1 MKKIIYLAAIAA
13 ALFLAVHSFYL
24 RQTPVSD
31 FGLGINLLISFFLIV
46 FGAYGLYAERL
57 FNRFRSQGKTEN
69 LCVEASYH
77 VQKMGM
83 VGRLFLFPFVK
94 IKSGNSFVVSFL
106 GALAWVIILMIIFQA
121 LKK

>member
-1 MKKIIYLAAIAA
+1 
-13 ALFLAVHSFYL
+13 
-24 RQTPVSD
+24 
-31 FGLGINLLISFFLIV
+31 
-46 FGAYGLYAERL
+46 
-57 FNRFRSQGKTEN
+57 
-69 LCVEASYH
+69 
-77 VQKMGM
+77 MGM

>member
-31 FGLGINLLISFFLIV
+31 FGLGINFLISFFLIV

-57 FNRFRSQGKTEN
+57 FNHFRSQGKTEN

-121 LKK
+121 IKK